1 MSGFHLWKV
10 ALVCFLIHGT
20 FLGYSG
26 LRNEAAAQPKPT
38 TSPSESKKANESR
51 ASRNIVP
58 FSGYEERLRQ
68 SPRWKTMT
76 PEEQEKV
83 LEKLE
88 TARKKF
94 LDQQQQLNSQ
104 YEDQINKMKKPRE
117 SLMSK
122 RRKRAQYQDVDTLW
136 SRLQSLPI
144 EKRMAMERQLGLDR
158 VAPSQQQSQFQKRL
172 DGLSFAKRS
181 YIIQQLQQMSP

>member
-10 ALVCFLIHGT
+10 TLVFFLIYGT
-20 FLGYSG
+20 FWGYSG
-26 LRNEAAAQPKPT
+26 LLNESAAQSKPT
-38 TSPSESKKANESR
+38 NPPSESKKANESH
-51 ASRNIVP
+51 ASRSIVP

-158 VAPSQQQSQFQKRL
+158 VAPSQQQRQFQKRL
-172 DGLSFAKRS
+172 DGLSFAKRN
-181 YIIQQLQQMSP
+181 YIIQQLQ